1 MKLLEAIEHFPL
13 VSYTWCARVRVC
25 VCACLRA
32 LFDLSAKIHDNFS
45 ICDNMMDVLT
55 PFISLSVNVM
65 IIW

>member
-13 VSYTWCARVRVC
+13 VSYTWCARVPAC
-25 VCACLRA
+25 VRA